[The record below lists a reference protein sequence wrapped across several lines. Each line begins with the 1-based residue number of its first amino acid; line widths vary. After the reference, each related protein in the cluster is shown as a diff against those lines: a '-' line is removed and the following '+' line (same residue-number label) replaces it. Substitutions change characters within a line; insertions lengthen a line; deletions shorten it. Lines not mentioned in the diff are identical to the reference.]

1 MTATSACIVLCACPN
16 PEVATAI
23 ASTVVS
29 ERLAACANRIDGMA
43 SLFHWQGALEQA
55 DESLLLL
62 KTTIARYPALEAR
75 VRQLHPYEVAEILAL
90 PLLAGSAPY
99 LDWLAAE
106 TAE

>member
-1 MTATSACIVLCACPN
+1 MTATSACIVLCACPS

-29 ERLAACANRIDGMA
+29 ERLAACVNRIDGMR